1 MVEESSFN
9 CGAHAGANTIAL
21 SRETGERRKARRFE
35 VDWQT
40 GIEVSNCDGEYFNER
55 TRLKNISSTGA
66 YFELDMCLEK
76 GTELKI
82 SIKLPLSERNWMI
95 YSGKVVRT
103 ARLRKGN
110 GIAVLFQELRPSFSC
125 R

>member
-1 MVEESSFN
+1 MVEELSFN
-9 CGAHAGANTIAL
+9 CSAHAGANTIAL
-21 SRETGERRKARRFE
+21 SRKTGERRKARRLE

-40 GIEVSNCDGEYFNER
+40 SIEVSNCDGEYFNEQ

-66 YFELDMCLEK
+66 YFESNMRLEK
-76 GTELKI
+76 GAELKI
-82 SIKLPLSERNWMI
+82 SIKIPLSERNWMI

-103 ARLRKGN
+103 TRLRKGN